1 MTSQNNN
8 DIKIL
13 ASKLD
18 EAQKQINLNTEEGR
32 FEGVF
37 NTITEIINFLKST
50 EPNLNTKTLHL
61 LLAEITNI
69 YNGAKPSLLK
79 RTEKLGPGRPISTPD
94 NSYKALKI
102 AAIELMIDSGIK
114 PNEAIKKAASITK
127 ESANSLRSQRKEL
140 KSNKFDPEITKLMY
154 RFKKKYAGHNGINLL
169 KIYKAFPKIVG

>member
-50 EPNLNTKTLHL
+50 EPNLNTKNT
-61 LLAEITNI
+61 
-69 YNGAKPSLLK
+69 
-79 RTEKLGPGRPISTPD
+79 TP
-94 NSYKALKI
+94 
-102 AAIELMIDSGIK
+102 
-114 PNEAIKKAASITK
+114 T
-127 ESANSLRSQRKEL
+127 
-140 KSNKFDPEITKLMY
+140 TC
-154 RFKKKYAGHNGINLL
+154 
-169 KIYKAFPKIVG
+169 